1 MAENLEITVS
11 SEPRVRI
18 IGVGGAG
25 THALA
30 RIATTELRAVPLTI
44 VHTHARV
51 LQQSAID
58 HRILLGVERTHG
70 LGTGGD
76 AELARVMAE
85 NETATLRQAV
95 QDSDLVFLIAGMGGG
110 TGTGVTPVV
119 ARLAKQSGALVVA
132 MVTTPYHFEGSRRQK
147 QALIGLQMLRSEADA
162 VICVPNQKTSKLL
175 DANTT
180 VLDAFAFTNGML
192 ADALLGIY
200 QMLTRPG
207 LINVDFAYLC
217 SVLRGRHVE
226 SALATARASGD
237 HRAREV
243 VEKILASPL
252 LDSGQALAEADQVL
266 ASIVASNNLTMA
278 EINKI
283 MEQLGRHVDQRQVII
298 GTAIDHSQPDFISV
312 TIIASKNGKAPAA
325 SALDAPT
332 DAPKELVSR
341 TEGAAFLEEDSM
353 PRPAPRFVA
362 PPPEST
368 RENTRH
374 LLEAQPSSR
383 KKKNA
388 WKQELLALEIVSR
401 GRFEKSEP
409 TIHRGADLDVPTYI
423 RRGVPLN

>member
-1 MAENLEITVS
+1 MS
-11 SEPRVRI
+11 SSPIKPGELRVKI

-25 THALA
+25 THALGEVA
-30 RIATTELRAVPLTI
+30 RTELASLPLAL
-44 VHTHARV
+44 VHTHARL
-51 LQQSAID
+51 LQHSNIPR
-58 HRILLGVERTHG
+58 RILVGLNRTHG

-85 NETATLRQAV
+85 SDSAALRELV
-95 QDSDLVFLIAGMGGG
+95 SDSDLVFILAGMGGG
-110 TGTGVTPVV
+110 TGTGITPVV

-132 MVTTPYHFEGSRRQK
+132 LVTTPYDFEGLRRQR
-147 QALIGLQMLRSEADA
+147 QAQAGLQLLRTAVDA
-162 VICVPNQKTSKLL
+162 VISVPNQKTSKLL
-175 DANTT
+175 DAKTT
-180 VLDAFAFTNGML
+180 VLDAFAFTNKVL

-226 SALATARASGD
+226 SALATARASGE

-243 VEKILASPL
+243 VEKLLASPL
-252 LDSGQALAEADQVL
+252 LDGGQAIAEADQVL
-266 ASIVASNNLTMA
+266 VSVVASNNLTMA

-283 MEQLGRHVDQRQVII
+283 MEQLGRHVEQRQLVI
-298 GTAIDHSQPDFISV
+298 GTAIDAAQPDFISL
-312 TIIASKNGKAPAA
+312 TLLAAKHGKPPLPQAVDNQKPAR
-325 SALDAPT
+325 SENT
-332 DAPKELVSR
+332 VFMK
-341 TEGAAFLEEDSM
+341 EEDAS
-353 PRPAPRFVA
+353 RPAPRFVA

-368 RENTRH
+368 PENTRQ
-374 LLEAQPSSR
+374 LLEVQPSSR
-383 KKKNA
+383 KRKSG

-423 RRGVPLN
+423 RRGIPLN